1 MMFVAARSNQIFSY
15 LSVVNLLFERVVCDE
30 PVDVADLGLS
40 VSVDPAHG
48 LAVVARVPRSVEDN
62 DSVGA
67 DQIDAQTL
75 QNKIGI

>member
-1 MMFVAARSNQIFSY
+1 M
-15 LSVVNLLFERVVCDE
+15 
-30 PVDVADLGLS
+30 ADLGLS

-62 DSVGA
+62 DSIGA

-75 QNKIGI
+75 QSKIGI